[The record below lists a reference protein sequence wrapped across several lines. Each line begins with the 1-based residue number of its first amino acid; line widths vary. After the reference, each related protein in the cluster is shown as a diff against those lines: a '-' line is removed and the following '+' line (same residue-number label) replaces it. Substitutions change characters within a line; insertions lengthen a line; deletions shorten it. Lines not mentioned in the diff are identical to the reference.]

1 MNNTAIIMGTYN
13 RAHLL
18 KRSLALYPDDVDIYI
33 LDDGSTDNTFD
44 LCKQSSKAFGGSKN
58 IKYYFLEGKQPGV
71 WRDSASF
78 LNRGI
83 KYALQKG
90 YKYIFITHPEII
102 PGINTIEAAKAL
114 AVDKET
120 WISCKGYYLTPE
132 QQARLDTVAWLTNLL
147 NVRQLPNFYQSI
159 AEFRGNAD
167 YMPQAIERCKVW
179 GSWIFGGGTAEMWKY
194 FGGVTPFDVWGSIDV
209 DLLNRRHVA
218 GMKTVTPVEESA
230 IVVHQNHDD
239 ATINIPTPRDME
251 KCMAVLPRYT
261 SKEQALKPQLLL

>member
-120 WISCKGYYLTPE
+120 WISCK
-132 QQARLDTVAWLTNLL
+132 
-147 NVRQLPNFYQSI
+147 
-159 AEFRGNAD
+159 EFRGNAD

-179 GSWIFGGGTAEMWKY
+179 GSWIFGGGSAEMWKY

-218 GMKTVTPVEESA
+218 GMKTVTPCA
-230 IVVHQNHDD
+230 DTDIVVHQNHDD
-239 ATINIPTPRDME
+239 PSTNILTPRDME